1 MTPAQEV
8 FKYWQLIFAKSR
20 SKYAGDKAKHINAR
34 LKDGYTVEELKQ
46 CLDGVLLSDWHMK
59 RGAFRVR
66 SGPKYITI
74 PNVFSNTTKVDEH
87 LERAV
92 AKQEAVVVRAK
103 PKEQSV
109 NSTAPPKELNEL
121 TGKWLREI
129 NRRLRRKTAGK
140 SS

>member
-20 SKYAGDKAKHINAR
+20 SKYADDKAKHVNAR

-74 PNVFSNTTKVDEH
+74 PNIFSNTTKVDEH
-87 LERAV
+87 IERAV
-92 AKQEAVVVRAK
+92 AKQEAVAVRAK
-103 PKEQSV
+103 PKEPGKDL
-109 NSTAPPKELNEL
+109 PPQELQEL
-121 TGKWLREI
+121 IRGW
-129 NRRLRRKTAGK
+129 RRKNDPRYKARERRN
-140 SS
+140 SR